1 MKTEKHIRKN
11 PLFQYLLNLS
21 GREVGWLPMV
31 GCGWPEEEEDV
42 YRKAELMARSDLERV
57 TDTKLAQVLNAPIP
71 IVTTESGTWMFRRP
85 VHRRKALFWIV
96 VTVSGM
102 LTDRIKAQPLNAP
115 AVMVVVP
122 FGMSTWPVALGE
134 NRQTQ
139 PLG

>member
-1 MKTEKHIRKN
+1 MTNDLKLEHEAN
-11 PLFQYLLNLS
+11 
-21 GREVGWLPMV
+21 V
-31 GCGWPEEEEDV
+31 
-42 YRKAELMARSDLERV
+42 AESMARIDLERV

-71 IVTTESGTWMFRRP
+71 RVTTESETWMFRRP

-122 FGMSTWPVALGE
+122 LGMSTWPVALGE